1 MAPTV
6 SILGVG
12 HERQVASSQ
21 VNQARLELR
30 LAAEQDQ
37 AASDIVDAIAVL
49 PPWDDAAGVFEQ
61 PSVIAEAEQMIE

>member
-1 MAPTV
+1 MAPTG

-21 VNQARLELR
+21 VNQVRFEPR
-30 LAAEQDQ
+30 LAAEQYQ

-49 PPWDDAAGVFEQ
+49 SPWDDAASVFEQ
-61 PSVIAEAEQMIE
+61 PGVIAEAEQMSE